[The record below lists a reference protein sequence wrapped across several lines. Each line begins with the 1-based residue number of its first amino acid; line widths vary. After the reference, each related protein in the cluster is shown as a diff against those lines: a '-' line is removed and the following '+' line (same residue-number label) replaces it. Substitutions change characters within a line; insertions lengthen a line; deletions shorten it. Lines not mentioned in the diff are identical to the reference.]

1 MPSEQ
6 PREGTRA
13 EGLVPTESLR
23 EAIEQ
28 CREME
33 DPHRYHMLC
42 AKIMSRISCATAPEE
57 PAQPQPR
64 GEGDDLAARL
74 EEKARAESDEFGN
87 YHDRYAEG
95 PALPEPPRIESA
107 PARVDPS
114 EVADT
119 RTIEQKL
126 EDWAHDLAHSRV
138 FNGAAPVCREAAAL
152 IADLRQTCADQGA
165 AYHAL
170 AERLAERSNRDFV
183 ACTAAGAEGVR
194 MGVALAEAT
203 SGSCTC
209 GRLQLVPEQHKPECP
224 VYRPAQTAPPEQSG
238 RVDGCQ
244 HDSTRVDGWLD
255 DCCLRCGA
263 SGYFKDGHYVDPTGK
278 QTKGHPSGKTLIWPE
293 RPRGEEARAYER
305 ELDRINAELRRGVPI
320 DDLLGPAPPREEE
333 AGVNPFNDTTGE
345 GSPLTAGLFRRTV
358 DQVGNLDARRE
369 AAPPRGEGEWRSDEE
384 AQALIDAIKGE
395 PAPEGEGEAS

>member
-1 MPSEQ
+1 MGICKCGHSESDHGE
-6 PREGTRA
+6 RHDFSEFCGRCNCTMF
-13 EGLVPTESLR
+13 VP
-23 EAIEQ
+23 
-28 CREME
+28 
-33 DPHRYHMLC
+33 
-42 AKIMSRISCATAPEE
+42 AP
-57 PAQPQPR
+57 PR

-238 RVDGCQ
+238 RVDG
-244 HDSTRVDGWLD
+244 
-255 DCCLRCGA
+255 
-263 SGYFKDGHYVDPTGK
+263 
-278 QTKGHPSGKTLIWPE
+278 
-293 RPRGEEARAYER
+293 
-305 ELDRINAELRRGVPI
+305 
-320 DDLLGPAPPREEE
+320 
-333 AGVNPFNDTTGE
+333 
-345 GSPLTAGLFRRTV
+345 
-358 DQVGNLDARRE
+358 
-369 AAPPRGEGEWRSDEE
+369 
-384 AQALIDAIKGE
+384 
-395 PAPEGEGEAS
+395 